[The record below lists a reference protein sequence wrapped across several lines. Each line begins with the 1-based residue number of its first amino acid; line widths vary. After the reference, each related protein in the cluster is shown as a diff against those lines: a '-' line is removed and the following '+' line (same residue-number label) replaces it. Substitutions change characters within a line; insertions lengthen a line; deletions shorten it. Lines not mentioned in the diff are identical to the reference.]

1 MGGIVIAMP
10 KQDDAARIA
19 EWIKRSDI
27 WEEIIICDN
36 GSEVLRTI
44 ENREVSLVIVSR
56 RLRDMGYEELYHYLP
71 HDVNMLLLTRTA
83 DCDLYSSNVITL
95 QIPFKVGDL
104 LNSVRMLLPVGYRK
118 AKKKPSVRSDGDK
131 LTIEQAKMLLMD
143 RNNMTEPEA
152 YRYLQKSS
160 MDMGRTMAET
170 AHMLLT
176 LNAD

>member
-1 MGGIVIAMP
+1 MGGIVVAMP
-10 KQDDAARIA
+10 KQKDAGRIA

-27 WEEIIICDN
+27 WEEIITCDN

-44 ENREVSLVIVSR
+44 ESREISLVIASR
-56 RLRDMGYEELYHYLP
+56 KLKDMGYEELYHYLP
-71 HDVNMLLLTRTA
+71 HDVNMLLLTKIA
-83 DCDLYSSNVITL
+83 DCELYSSNVIIL

-104 LNSVRMLLPVGYRK
+104 LNSVRMLLPTGYRRT
-118 AKKKPSVRSDGDK
+118 KKKPAVRSDGDK
-131 LTIEQAKMLLMD
+131 LTIDKAKLLLMD